1 MGAVSRLHN
10 IAGPADTTAL
20 WGRELVW
27 LWRVITEGGSEGSN
41 IPRWND
47 APERTWD
54 DIDTV
59 VAAYDRDRMLNL

>member
-1 MGAVSRLHN
+1 
-10 IAGPADTTAL
+10 
-20 WGRELVW
+20 VW